1 MINMAKHIRISLA
14 LRRMLALVLAVNVAI
29 ASMLI
34 FIIDAAALMADPST
48 INTMTGYASLNDY
61 QHALWD
67 DIVDQTFVWDEN
79 DDSAVNP
86 SKGTSRNPSQYSS
99 KAVRE
104 NNPYFNWKTGVA
116 EAEGGSTTSVG
127 KETITYESDSV
138 QSGAD
143 PTQTINAAQTTVT
156 YNVYNVAT
164 AKQLRAAMLQAAAQS
179 SGTATKINLLN
190 DINLNGA
197 EETWTNLTINYGTLY
212 IEGNGYT
219 IYNMKVFK
227 NSMYA
232 GFIGH
237 LNSGVKLVIKNLNF
251 ANCITLANGSAGIL
265 IGEATGNEFYL
276 ENININD
283 SLVYN
288 AGENTGTLLGKV
300 EGISS
305 NGNRFIRNC
314 SSICCYVRG
323 TNHSGGLAGC
333 QGNVYN
339 NIQTKYDAIFPIYP
353 ETWVIGSNT
362 NAYSEIIE
370 NCFAIGCIV
379 FSVGDYGDSGSFISC
394 GIRVIIRNCFSNST
408 VYGTYNTGAFLGR
421 VITMSN
427 ALNAAHNDKN
437 FYDNKGSK
445 GVELYCENCFAF
457 GSVEGVENI
466 GGFVGL
472 ETPSRYNG
480 TKPGVSV
487 FKNCYTTA
495 MVGMDFAA
503 TNIGGFMGNM
513 ITRSMYNYNSFST
526 IKVGANEDGNP
537 IYNTEDGTLNTEAV
551 PGSVFINCYAAG
563 EVGNINTNADSNY
576 ITATKNTNGTYA
588 TASNT
593 NMQGG
598 FLGFAVK
605 ATGIGDGITP
615 EYTPTAFTPLDHGT
629 FVNCYYD
636 MQTTGMRERAVG
648 FSEQYTSRSDYTS
661 DLKSQ
666 IPGVTGVY
674 TERSEAKG
682 IPGLTGAEGVSV
694 MSATSG
700 SDQYLYGDEAYPRL
714 KQLSDS
720 EAVKNN
726 FGSGAYVPAD
736 VPDGDETPEGAE
748 ERIKSQLD
756 EKIEIVRRCSAAS
769 TSTVLLSHWDSTM
782 NMDTGSLGD
791 ENNWVPGLSQNKL
804 TRVADSERTE
814 EYIWNQSTDGY
825 HWEITYEDLTAG
837 EYEMKIQQGSSWAY
851 NFGSDKFN
859 GSNCILQVPTDCNAT
874 ICFDY
879 EGQVSV
885 AGEYTNFKIWAVYT
899 DSSGNIIGTQE
910 LGRNESISSIW
921 TVAGSFAGY
930 AENADWNL
938 ENPRFNMSYV
948 GDDKY
953 MLTLSNVPAGRYEFK
968 IAKNNSWAVS
978 YGLGGT
984 LDGANMSFTLGRA
997 SDVTFVFDELTH
1009 MTEVSATVRG
1019 ALTEV
1024 NVESPVYSFEGYSVI
1039 GAAAITGHGWLDS
1052 AQALEDG
1059 ELTYND
1065 NTQLYESEVFVVKR
1079 ESFGKGYGYK
1089 VIKDGEDKGSNNNF
1103 FINTN
1108 IPEQITE
1115 IGIKFTYDSVTGT
1128 AKAVCVNPNNPE
1140 DTSYTEYIED
1150 NMTYDNFGVL
1160 GTEQLTGF
1168 NWDSPNS
1175 EGIYAWDNEANYME
1189 HYAGVYTKTYSNVP
1203 AGDHAFK
1210 IAANGTFDTGV
1221 EYGQFETNENYVF
1234 TTNATS
1240 DVTITF
1246 NRDTGM
1252 ISVHS
1257 DAIELEQYVV
1267 SGNEALTGEN
1277 FGTTTNLMSQ
1287 DHDTGLYTYSFENL
1301 SPADSDGNP
1310 ITYAFKVVKYG
1321 MTNSRENEVFTIIDS
1336 DTGQP
1341 PEGNFSLNIA
1351 YDSNSRATTYT
1362 LTNSQGDDCS
1372 QYIKEPIIT
1381 SYSVLGDIG
1390 LTGYNWD
1397 NPTDGDPTGEH
1408 GEMTLQNGVYVK
1420 RYENVDVSSVA
1431 ANLSFKVA
1439 ANGTFSSGLSYGNS
1453 LGGNYSLNLVSP
1465 NETVTTCSVTIY
1477 FDPNTHQI
1485 SVNVDPEDCLAVV
1498 NEAEFEWYLCG
1509 DYRIVSSSAF
1519 IAADTTYDT
1528 VRDITADFSFTA
1540 APNLDWSL
1548 DEELNKEK
1556 YFDSSVKFNLDY
1568 TVDGKSISGSF
1579 DNPVLELVNEEVTNE
1594 NGDNMG
1600 YTQTHCYE
1608 FIPGKQYVNVSC
1620 SGDVTRPTSPSSQP
1634 EAGENAGYIASRY
1647 LRLIPTIYIEA
1658 GNDANI
1664 DVIQAGSD
1672 ASLENVNNVV
1682 TYDSNSDTGVTFK
1695 TSDNVAIEDEYFSY
1709 YNLALTAGYLITDE
1723 VGLGYFGSYK
1733 KADGDVN
1740 TNRNGASYI
1749 QNYDSNRQRSRTKEY
1764 NSADYFAMSS
1774 VFAESASYSDENIP
1788 LFTNDDNTGKTTN
1801 LYVDELREQSLI
1813 GNSYSTL
1820 DGDTTNP
1827 AKTIIKVYK
1836 MGEGSSYS
1844 KVFMSTDSNNVSYY
1858 TNYLKWSGQQA
1869 FDFSDA
1875 GDYYVLFFWSMPD
1888 GRFTQDSK
1896 MVHIHSGSGE
1906 ISKSVDKSYIE
1917 NTADADNDLTDENK
1931 EITYTVTYIN
1941 RSVGDFTIYDVLPY
1955 NGDARY
1961 SEDLDQDGNKDIR
1974 HTKITGNLRLKSISY
1989 DYTYTP
1995 DDEGEAGDASVSG
2008 YYYTTDSVFVND
2020 NGSYLSD
2027 DFDDATVTWT
2037 QITDGQTLPDINP
2050 TALKLTGEQTTNGE
2064 TVVTL
2069 TYTVEPTNTSIGDN
2083 YVNNAFFEFSD
2094 NYIGQGIKGYSN
2106 YVTTVVVGSQLS
2118 GYAFYDTNSNGR
2130 FDANEPSIEGLR
2142 ARLIQLNSNGSDGE
2156 VLDTCDTN
2164 AAGYYSFENIKTIT
2178 PVTVDSTTSGTHK
2191 QYKVIFEDAN
2201 ADGQLTLHYGENRTA
2216 EVNLSDVKVTRTLN
2230 PSPAESHTGLKESSR
2245 NLAAADENSQM
2256 YINENLPTGEN
2267 ILRFNR
2273 STMNDT
2279 VYNVYGTV
2287 GEVAAYPATTGT
2299 PDYYFNRK
2307 LQNIGLV
2314 SSQSPQDE
2322 TYTITVKKLDASN
2335 DSPMEGVQFKI
2346 EYDTSGEEDYQTIYY
2361 TVDNDGN
2368 LNYSDFADGATAADS
2383 VETGADG
2390 SFKITGLPAGD
2401 YRITE
2406 VKTLDGY
2413 QLLSNAR
2420 EISLP
2425 YTGGVTQE
2433 IEPDENSVKNPGQF
2447 NEYYTAVTLTLK
2459 NNKLPS
2465 LPFAGV
2471 TNNLWLV
2478 YLLGSILI
2486 LTAVGMT
2493 VFVYNRRRI

>member
-1 MINMAKHIRISLA
+1 MINIAKHIRISLA

-29 ASMLI
+29 ASILI
-34 FIIDAAALMADPST
+34 FIIDAAALMTEPNRL
-48 INTMTGYASLNDY
+48 NTMTGYASLVDY
-61 QHALWD
+61 ENALWD
-67 DIVDQTFVWDEN
+67 DILDQTFVWDEN
-79 DDSAVNP
+79 NDDAVNP
-86 SKGTSRNPSQYSS
+86 QKGTSRMPIHYYN
-99 KAVRE
+99 KRVRDG
-104 NNPYFNWKTGVA
+104 NPYFNWQYNVV
-116 EAEGGSTTSVG
+116 EASGGSSELTET
-127 KETITYESDSV
+127 ETITYPADSV
-138 QSGAD
+138 QSGAN
-143 PTQTINAAQTTVT
+143 PAQTINISETSVT
-156 YNVYNVAT
+156 YTVYNVAN
-164 AKQLRAAMLQAAAQS
+164 ADQLEAAMSAFNT
-179 SGTATKINLLN
+179 SGVSIKINLLG
-190 DINLNGA
+190 DIDLKGY
-197 EETWTNLTINYGTLY
+197 EQLWTHYEFSGVSRCLY

-219 IYNMKVFK
+219 IYNMKSYR
-227 NSMYA
+227 NGDYG
-232 GFIGH
+232 GFIGTM
-237 LNSGVKLVIKNLNF
+237 NSSIRLVMKNLNF
-251 ANCITLANGSAGIL
+251 SNCITFANTRSAIV
-265 IGEATGNEFYL
+265 IGFNNGNEFYL
-276 ENININD
+276 ENVNVFD
-283 SLVYN
+283 SMVFN
-288 AGENTGTLLGKV
+288 NGHNTGTLIGRS
-300 EGISS
+300 ESYS

-314 SSICCYVRG
+314 SASNCYVRG
-323 TNHSGGLAGC
+323 TDHSGSFTGC
-333 QGNVYN
+333 QFGSSNQPQV
-339 NIQTKYDAIFPIYP
+339 KYDAPFPEHP
-353 ETWVIGSNT
+353 ETWVLGSNT
-362 NAYSEIIE
+362 NAFSEIIE
-370 NCFAIGCIV
+370 NCYTLDCTA
-379 FSVGDYGDSGSFISC
+379 FSVGDAGDSGAFVSC
-394 GIRVIIRNCFSNST
+394 GNRMTIRNCFTNST
-408 VYGTYNTGAFLGR
+408 VYGRTNTGGFIGR
-421 VITMSN
+421 VVTTSAGNTTGM
-427 ALNAAHNDKN
+427 
-437 FYDNKGSK
+437 YDDAGKQR
-445 GVELYCENCFAF
+445 VELYCENCYAS
-457 GSVEGVENI
+457 GSVEGTENI
-466 GGFVGL
+466 GGFAAL
-472 ETPSRYNG
+472 ETPKNAAG
-480 TKPGVSV
+480 GGGVSV
-487 FKNCYTTA
+487 FKNCYSTA
-495 MVGMDFAA
+495 MVGMDFAG
-503 TNIGGFMGNM
+503 THLGGFMGKM
-513 ITRSMYNYNSFST
+513 ATRSSANQNSSAT
-526 IKVGANEDGNP
+526 IQVDTDEDGNP
-537 IYNTEDGTLNTEAV
+537 IYNTVDGTRTAAPV

-563 EVGNINTNADSNY
+563 EVGNINTFTDTDY
-576 ITATKNTNGTYA
+576 ETATQNQTGSYRTI
-588 TASNT
+588 SGR

-605 ATGIGDGITP
+605 ADLGGDSGN
-615 EYTPTAFTPLDHGT
+615 YTATAFTPLAHGT

-648 FSEQYTSRSDYTS
+648 FSEQYTSREDYTS
-661 DLKSQ
+661 ELKSQ

-720 EAVKNN
+720 EAVKAN
-726 FGSGAYVPAD
+726 FGSEAYVAAD
-736 VPDGDETPEGAE
+736 GESQDGAE

-804 TRVADSERTE
+804 TRVADNDRSE
-814 EYIWNQSTDGY
+814 EYVWNQSTDGY

-851 NFGSDKFN
+851 NFGNDKFN

-938 ENPRFNMSYV
+938 ENPRFNMSYI

-997 SDVTFVFDELTH
+997 SDLTFVFDEITH
-1009 MTEVSATVRG
+1009 MTEVSATVSG

-1024 NVESPVYSFEGYSVI
+1024 NVESPVYSFVGYSVI

-1059 ELTYND
+1059 KLTYNEE
-1065 NTQLYESEVFVVKR
+1065 TKLWESEVFVVNR
-1079 ESFGKGYGYK
+1079 ASFGKGYGYK

-1103 FINTN
+1103 FINTS
-1108 IPEQITE
+1108 IPDDIMQ
-1115 IGIKFTYDSVTGT
+1115 IGIKFIYDSVTET
-1128 AKAVCVNPNNPE
+1128 ATAVCVNPNNLE
-1140 DTSYTEYIED
+1140 DTSYADYIED
-1150 NMTYDNFGVL
+1150 NMPYDAFGVL

-1189 HYAGVYTKTYSNVP
+1189 HYAGVYTKTYLNVP

-1246 NRDTGM
+1246 NRETGM
-1252 ISVHS
+1252 ISVQS

-1277 FGTTTNLMSQ
+1277 FGTTANLMSQ
-1287 DHDTGLYTYSFENL
+1287 DPDTGLYTYTISDL

-1310 ITYAFKVVKYG
+1310 ITYAFKVVNYG
-1321 MTNSRENEVFTIIDS
+1321 MTNSRENEVFTIIDH
-1336 DTGQP
+1336 DTQLP
-1341 PEGNFSLNIA
+1341 PDDTFDLNIT

-1372 QYIKEPIIT
+1372 QYIKEPTIT

-1397 NPTDGDPTGEH
+1397 NPADGDPTGEY

-1420 RYENVDVSSVA
+1420 RYDNVSLSSSA
-1431 ANLSFKVA
+1431 TNLSFKVA

-1498 NEAEFEWYLCG
+1498 NENKFEWYLCG

-1519 IAADTTYDT
+1519 IAPVTTYDT

-1548 DEELNKEK
+1548 DEELNIEK
-1556 YFDSSVKFNLDY
+1556 YFDSSVQFNLDY

-1600 YTQTHCYE
+1600 YMQTHCYE

-1620 SGDVTRPTSPSSQP
+1620 TGDVTRPTSPSSQS
-1634 EAGENAGYIASRY
+1634 ETGENDGYIATRY
-1647 LRLIPTIYIEA
+1647 LRLLPTLYIEA

-1672 ASLENVNNVV
+1672 SDLENVNNVV
-1682 TYDSNSDTGVTFK
+1682 TYDSNSDTGVTFT
-1695 TSDNVAIEDEYFSY
+1695 TSENTAIEDEYFRY

-1723 VGLGYFGSYK
+1723 AGLGYFGSYK
-1733 KADGDVN
+1733 KADGAEN
-1740 TNRNGASYI
+1740 LNRNGASYI
-1749 QNYDSNRQRSRTKEY
+1749 QTFDADRQRERIKSHD
-1764 NSADYFAMSS
+1764 SSDYFAMSS
-1774 VFAESASYSDENIP
+1774 VFAESPSYSDENIP
-1788 LFTNDDNTGKTTN
+1788 LFTNADNIGKTTN

-1820 DGDTTNP
+1820 DGDASNP

-1844 KVFMSTDSNNVSYY
+1844 KVFMSTDPNNVSYY
-1858 TNYLKWSGQQA
+1858 TNYLKWTGQQA

-1875 GDYYVLFFWSMPD
+1875 GDYYVVFFWSMPD

-1896 MVHIHSGSGE
+1896 RVHIHSGSGE
-1906 ISKSVDKSYIE
+1906 IFKSVDKTYIE
-1917 NTADADNDLTDENK
+1917 NTADTDAADNSLTTENK
-1931 EITYTVTYIN
+1931 DITYTVTYIN

-1955 NGDARY
+1955 DGDARY
-1961 SEDLDQDGNKDIR
+1961 SEDLDQDGNEDIR

-2020 NGSYLSD
+2020 NGSYLYD
-2027 DFDDATVTWT
+2027 DFDDAAVTWT
-2037 QITDGQTLPDINP
+2037 QITDGQTLPDVNP
-2050 TALKLTGEQTTNGE
+2050 TALKLTGTQTGNGE

-2069 TYTVEPTNTSIGDN
+2069 TYTVEPTATSIGDS
-2083 YVNNAFFEFSD
+2083 YVNNAFFNFTD
-2094 NYIGQGIKGYSN
+2094 DYIEQEIRGYSN
-2106 YVTTVVVGSQLS
+2106 YVTTAVVGSQLS

-2142 ARLIQLNSNGSDGE
+2142 AKLIMLNNDGSDGE

-2164 AAGYYSFENIKTIT
+2164 AEGYYSFEDIQTIN
-2178 PVTVDSTTSGTHK
+2178 PVTIDSTTSGTHK

-2201 ADGQLTLHYGENRTA
+2201 ADGRLTLHYGDSQTT

-2230 PSPAESHTGLKESSR
+2230 PSPAESHAGLKESSR

-2256 YINENLPTGEN
+2256 YINENLPSGEN
-2267 ILRFNR
+2267 ILRFNS

-2279 VYNVYGTV
+2279 IYNVYGTV

-2314 SSQSPQDE
+2314 SSESPQDE

-2335 DSPMEGVQFKI
+2335 DSPMEGVQFKV
-2346 EYDTSGEEDYQTIYY
+2346 EYDTSGEEDYQTVYY
-2361 TVDNDGN
+2361 TETDGN
-2368 LNYSDFADGATAADS
+2368 LVYSDSADGATAADS
-2383 VETGADG
+2383 VATGADG
-2390 SFKITGLPAGD
+2390 SFKITGLPAGY

-2406 VKTLDGY
+2406 VKTLNGY
-2413 QLLSNAR
+2413 QLLSEPR
-2420 EISLP
+2420 IIYMP
-2425 YTGGVTQE
+2425 YTGRVTQE
-2433 IEPDENSVKNPGQF
+2433 IEPDEDSVVNPDEF
-2447 NEYYTAVTLTLK
+2447 NKYYTAVTLTLK

-2478 YLLGSILI
+2478 YLIGSILI

-2493 VFVYNRRRI
+2493 VFVYNRSRMKA

>member
-1 MINMAKHIRISLA
+1 MNSSIR
-14 LRRMLALVLAVNVAI
+14 LV
-29 ASMLI
+29 M
-34 FIIDAAALMADPST
+34 
-48 INTMTGYASLNDY
+48 
-61 QHALWD
+61 
-67 DIVDQTFVWDEN
+67 
-79 DDSAVNP
+79 
-86 SKGTSRNPSQYSS
+86 
-99 KAVRE
+99 
-104 NNPYFNWKTGVA
+104 
-116 EAEGGSTTSVG
+116 
-127 KETITYESDSV
+127 
-138 QSGAD
+138 
-143 PTQTINAAQTTVT
+143 
-156 YNVYNVAT
+156 
-164 AKQLRAAMLQAAAQS
+164 
-179 SGTATKINLLN
+179 
-190 DINLNGA
+190 
-197 EETWTNLTINYGTLY
+197 
-212 IEGNGYT
+212 
-219 IYNMKVFK
+219 
-227 NSMYA
+227 
-232 GFIGH
+232 
-237 LNSGVKLVIKNLNF
+237 KNLNF
-251 ANCITLANGSAGIL
+251 SNCITFANTRSAIV
-265 IGEATGNEFYL
+265 IGFNNGNEFYL
-276 ENININD
+276 ENVNVFD
-283 SLVYN
+283 SMVFN
-288 AGENTGTLLGKV
+288 NGHNTGTLIGRS
-300 EGISS
+300 ESYS

-314 SSICCYVRG
+314 SASNCYVRG
-323 TNHSGGLAGC
+323 TDHSGSFTGC
-333 QGNVYN
+333 QFGSSNQPQV
-339 NIQTKYDAIFPIYP
+339 KYDAPFPEHP
-353 ETWVIGSNT
+353 ETWVLGSNT
-362 NAYSEIIE
+362 NAFSEIIE
-370 NCFAIGCIV
+370 NCYTLDCTA
-379 FSVGDYGDSGSFISC
+379 FSVGDAGDSGAFVSC
-394 GIRVIIRNCFSNST
+394 GNRMTIRNCFTNST
-408 VYGTYNTGAFLGR
+408 VYGRTNTGGFIGR
-421 VITMSN
+421 VVTTSAGNTTGM
-427 ALNAAHNDKN
+427 
-437 FYDNKGSK
+437 YDDAGKQR
-445 GVELYCENCFAF
+445 VELYCENCYAS
-457 GSVEGVENI
+457 GSVEGTENI
-466 GGFVGL
+466 GGFAAL
-472 ETPSRYNG
+472 ETPKNAAG
-480 TKPGVSV
+480 GGGVSV
-487 FKNCYTTA
+487 FKNCYSTA
-495 MVGMDFAA
+495 MVGMDFAG
-503 TNIGGFMGNM
+503 THLGGFMGKM
-513 ITRSMYNYNSFST
+513 ATRSNDNQNSSAT
-526 IKVGANEDGNP
+526 IQVDTDEDGNP
-537 IYNTEDGTLNTEAV
+537 IYNTVDGTRTAAPV

-563 EVGNINTNADSNY
+563 EVGNINTFTDTDY
-576 ITATKNTNGTYA
+576 ETATQNQTGSYRTI
-588 TASNT
+588 SGR

-605 ATGIGDGITP
+605 ADLGGDSGN
-615 EYTPTAFTPLDHGT
+615 YTATAFTPLAHGT

-648 FSEQYTSRSDYTS
+648 FSEQYTSREDYTS
-661 DLKSQ
+661 ELKSQ

-682 IPGLTGAEGVSV
+682 VPGLTGAEGVSV

-720 EAVKNN
+720 EAVKAN
-726 FGSGAYVPAD
+726 FGSEAYVAAD
-736 VPDGDETPEGAE
+736 GESQDGAE

-804 TRVADSERTE
+804 TRVADNDRSE
-814 EYIWNQSTDGY
+814 EYVWNQSTDGY

-899 DSSGNIIGTQE
+899 DSSENIIGTQE
-910 LGRNESISSIW
+910 LGKNESISSIW

-938 ENPRFNMSYV
+938 ENPRFNMSYI
-948 GDDKY
+948 GDDEY
-953 MLTLSNVPAGRYEFK
+953 MLTLSDVPVGSYQFK

-997 SDVTFVFDELTH
+997 SDLTFVFDEITH
-1009 MTEVSATVRG
+1009 MTEVSATVSG

-1024 NVESPVYSFEGYSVI
+1024 NVESPVYSFVGYSVI

-1059 ELTYND
+1059 KLTYNEE
-1065 NTQLYESEVFVVKR
+1065 TKLWESEVFVVNR
-1079 ESFGKGYGYK
+1079 ASFGKGYGYK

-1103 FINTN
+1103 FINTS
-1108 IPEQITE
+1108 IPDDIMQ
-1115 IGIKFTYDSVTGT
+1115 IGIKFIYDSVTET
-1128 AKAVCVNPNNPE
+1128 ATAVCVNPNNLE
-1140 DTSYTEYIED
+1140 DTSYADYIED
-1150 NMTYDNFGVL
+1150 NMPYDYFGVL

-1168 NWDSPNS
+1168 NWDSPNAD
-1175 EGIYAWDNEANYME
+1175 GKYAWDNEANYME
-1189 HYAGVYTKTYSNVP
+1189 HNAGIYTKTYVDVP

-1246 NRDTGM
+1246 NRETGM
-1252 ISVHS
+1252 ISVQS

-1277 FGTTTNLMSQ
+1277 FGTTANLMSQ
-1287 DHDTGLYTYSFENL
+1287 DPDTGLYTYTISDL

-1310 ITYAFKVVKYG
+1310 ITYAFKVVNYG
-1321 MTNSRENEVFTIIDS
+1321 MTNSRENEVFTIIDH
-1336 DTGQP
+1336 DTQLP
-1341 PEGNFSLNIA
+1341 PDDTFDLNIT

-1372 QYIKEPIIT
+1372 QYIKEPTIT

-1397 NPTDGDPTGEH
+1397 NPADGDPTGEY

-1420 RYENVDVSSVA
+1420 RYDNVSLSSSA
-1431 ANLSFKVA
+1431 TNLSFKVA

-1498 NEAEFEWYLCG
+1498 NENKFEWYLCG

-1519 IAADTTYDT
+1519 IALVTTYDT

-1548 DEELNKEK
+1548 DEELNIEK
-1556 YFDSSVKFNLDY
+1556 YFDSSVQFNLDY

-1600 YTQTHCYE
+1600 YMQTHCYE

-1620 SGDVTRPTSPSSQP
+1620 TGDVTRPTSPSSQS
-1634 EAGENAGYIASRY
+1634 ETGENDGYIATRY
-1647 LRLIPTIYIEA
+1647 LRLLPTLYIEA

-1672 ASLENVNNVV
+1672 SDLENVNNVV
-1682 TYDSNSDTGVTFK
+1682 TYDSNSDTGVTFT
-1695 TSDNVAIEDEYFSY
+1695 TSENTAIEDEYFRY

-1723 VGLGYFGSYK
+1723 AGLGYFGSYK
-1733 KADGDVN
+1733 KADGAEN
-1740 TNRNGASYI
+1740 LNRNGASYI
-1749 QNYDSNRQRSRTKEY
+1749 QTFDADRQRERIKSHD
-1764 NSADYFAMSS
+1764 SSDYFAMSS
-1774 VFAESASYSDENIP
+1774 VFAESPSYSDENIP
-1788 LFTNDDNTGKTTN
+1788 LFTNADNIGKTTN

-1820 DGDTTNP
+1820 DGDASNP

-1844 KVFMSTDSNNVSYY
+1844 KVFMSTDPNNVSYY
-1858 TNYLKWSGQQA
+1858 TNYLKWTGQQA

-1875 GDYYVLFFWSMPD
+1875 GDYYVVFFWSMPD

-1896 MVHIHSGSGE
+1896 RVHIHSGSGE
-1906 ISKSVDKSYIE
+1906 IFKSVDKTYIE
-1917 NTADADNDLTDENK
+1917 NTADTDAADNSLTTENK
-1931 EITYTVTYIN
+1931 DITYTVTYIN

-1955 NGDARY
+1955 DGDARY
-1961 SEDLDQDGNKDIR
+1961 SEDLDQDGNEDIR

-2020 NGSYLSD
+2020 NGSYLYD
-2027 DFDDATVTWT
+2027 DFDDAAVTWT
-2037 QITDGQTLPDINP
+2037 QITDGQTLPDVNP
-2050 TALKLTGEQTTNGE
+2050 TALKLTGTQTGNGE

-2069 TYTVEPTNTSIGDN
+2069 TYTVEPTATSIGDS
-2083 YVNNAFFEFSD
+2083 YVNNAFFNFTD
-2094 NYIGQGIKGYSN
+2094 DYIEQEIRGYSN
-2106 YVTTVVVGSQLS
+2106 YVTTAVVGSQLS

-2142 ARLIQLNSNGSDGE
+2142 AKLIMLNNDGSDGE

-2164 AAGYYSFENIKTIT
+2164 AEGYYSFEDIQTIN
-2178 PVTVDSTTSGTHK
+2178 PVTIDSTTSGTHK

-2201 ADGQLTLHYGENRTA
+2201 ADGRLTLHYGDSQTT

-2230 PSPAESHTGLKESSR
+2230 PSPAESHAGLKESSR

-2256 YINENLPTGEN
+2256 YINENLPSSEN

-2279 VYNVYGTV
+2279 IYNVYGTV

-2314 SSQSPQDE
+2314 SSESPQDE

-2335 DSPMEGVQFKI
+2335 DSPMEGVQFKV
-2346 EYDTSGEEDYQTIYY
+2346 EYDTSGEEDYQTVYY
-2361 TVDNDGN
+2361 TETDGN
-2368 LNYSDFADGATAADS
+2368 LVYSDSADGATAADS
-2383 VETGADG
+2383 VATGADG
-2390 SFKITGLPAGD
+2390 SFKITGLPAGY

-2406 VKTLDGY
+2406 VKTLNGY
-2413 QLLSNAR
+2413 QLLSEPR
-2420 EISLP
+2420 IIYMP
-2425 YTGGVTQE
+2425 YTGRVTQE
-2433 IEPDENSVKNPGQF
+2433 IEPDEDSVVNPDEF
-2447 NEYYTAVTLTLK
+2447 NKYYTAVTLTLK

-2478 YLLGSILI
+2478 YLIGSILI

-2493 VFVYNRRRI
+2493 VFVYNRSRMKA

>member
-86 SKGTSRNPSQYSS
+86 AKGASRRVSS
-99 KAVRE
+99 YTGKSIRE
-104 NNPYFNWKTGVA
+104 GNPYFNWKADVV
-116 EAEGGSTTSVG
+116 EAEGGSSASVG
-127 KETITYESDSV
+127 TERITYAADSV

-156 YNVYNVAT
+156 YNVYNVAN
-164 AKQLRAAMLQAAAQS
+164 AEQLTAAMTAAR
-179 SGTATKINLLN
+179 SGNCKINLLG
-190 DINLNGA
+190 DIDFKQQSANFNLNV
-197 EETWTNLTINYGTLY
+197 NRSFY

-219 IYNMKVFK
+219 IYNINNYRNENV
-227 NSMYA
+227 
-232 GFIGH
+232 GFIGS
-237 LNSGVKLVIKNLNF
+237 LQNTKLVMKNLNF
-251 ANCITLANGSAGIL
+251 SNCLSLNPRSANASKTAIVIGLVSNSKLYMENVNTYDSMIYNQGGCTAPLISRLEGSAG
-265 IGEATGNEFYL
+265 NM
-276 ENININD
+276 
-283 SLVYN
+283 
-288 AGENTGTLLGKV
+288 
-300 EGISS
+300 
-305 NGNRFIRNC
+305 FIRNC
-314 SSICCYVRG
+314 SAVRCYAYG
-323 TNHSGGLAGC
+323 ANHTGGITGSLNPFSAAPK
-333 QGNVYN
+333 V
-339 NIQTKYDAIFPIYP
+339 KYDAPFPTHP
-353 ETWVIGSNT
+353 ETWVLGANT
-362 NAYSEIIE
+362 QTY
-370 NCFAIGCIV
+370 AIVYESCYALDCEL
-379 FSVGDYGDSGSFISC
+379 FSTGADGDSGALLSC
-394 GIRVIIRNCFSNST
+394 STKVIARNCFTNST
-408 VYGTYNTGAFLGR
+408 VYGTRLTGAFIGKIFTGS
-421 VITMSN
+421 VTAN
-427 ALNAAHNDKN
+427 CYYDDAGKN
-437 FYDNKGSK
+437 NVSCYF
-445 GVELYCENCFAF
+445 ENCYAS
-457 GSVEGVENI
+457 GAVEGTEFI
-466 GGFVGL
+466 GGFVGT
-472 ETPSRYNG
+472 ETPATNASG
-480 TKPGVSV
+480 AVSV

-495 MVGMDFAA
+495 MVGMDFSG
-503 TNIGGFMGNM
+503 TNLGGFMGRLSSHSSNN
-513 ITRSMYNYNSFST
+513 IISSATIQTGVDENSS
-526 IKVGANEDGNP
+526 P
-537 IYNTEDGTLNTEAV
+537 IYNTEDGTLSTSPV
-551 PGSVFINCYAAG
+551 PGPVMINCYAAG
-563 EVGNINTNADSNY
+563 EVGNITTVAESDY
-576 ITATKNTNGTYA
+576 ITATQNTNGTYA
-588 TASNT
+588 TEANASF
-593 NMQGG
+593 QGG
-598 FLGFAVK
+598 FLGFAVRC
-605 ATGIGDGITP
+605 TQGSTDYPT
-615 EYTPTAFTPLDHGT
+615 YNSTAFTPLAHGT

-791 ENNWVPGLSQNKL
+791 ENNWIPGLSQNKL

-814 EYIWNQSTDGY
+814 EYVWNQSTDGY
-825 HWEITYEDLTAG
+825 HWEITYEGLTAG

-859 GSNCILQVPTDCNAT
+859 GSNCILQVPIDCNAT

-899 DSSGNIIGTQE
+899 NSSGNIIGTQE
-910 LGRNESISSIW
+910 LGKNESISSIW

-930 AENADWNL
+930 AENADWNV

-1024 NVESPVYSFEGYSVI
+1024 NVESPVYSFVGYSVI

-1065 NTQLYESEVFVVKR
+1065 NTQLYESEVFVVNR

-1089 VIKDGEDKGSNNNF
+1089 VIENGEDKGSNNNF

-1115 IGIKFTYDSVTGT
+1115 IGIKFIYSPATGEAHAYCVMPDGT
-1128 AKAVCVNPNNPE
+1128 ADPTYA
-1140 DTSYTEYIED
+1140 DYIED
-1150 NMTYDNFGVL
+1150 DMPYDAFGVL

-1221 EYGQFETNENYVF
+1221 EYGQFESNENYVF

-1301 SPADSDGNP
+1301 SPADSEGNP

-1321 MTNSRENEVFTIIDS
+1321 MTNSRENEVFTIIDP

-1397 NPTDGDPTGEH
+1397 NPTDGDPTGEY

-1420 RYENVDVSSVA
+1420 RYENVDVSLVA

-1917 NTADADNDLTDENK
+1917 NTADTDDIDNELTTENK

-2037 QITDGQTLPDINP
+2037 QITDGEMLPDINP

-2142 ARLIQLNSNGSDGE
+2142 AKLIMFNSDGSDGE

-2413 QLLSNAR
+2413 QLLSEAR

>member
-1 MINMAKHIRISLA
+1 MINMAKHIRISSA

-29 ASMLI
+29 ASMLL
-34 FIIDAAALMADPST
+34 FIIDAAAIMSEPSE
-48 INTMTGYASLNDY
+48 NGTMTGYASLVDY
-61 QHALWD
+61 EHALWD
-67 DIVDQTFVWDEN
+67 NILDETFVWNEN
-79 DDSAVNP
+79 DDTAVNDQ
-86 SKGTSRNPSQYSS
+86 KGTSRMPIHYYN
-99 KAVRE
+99 KRVRDG
-104 NNPYFNWKTGVA
+104 NPYFNWKADVV
-116 EAEGGSTTSVG
+116 EAEGGSSTSDG
-127 KETITYESDSV
+127 TEIITYPADSV
-138 QSGAD
+138 QSGAN
-143 PTQTINAAQTTVT
+143 PAQTINISETSVT
-156 YNVYNVAT
+156 YTVYNVAN
-164 AKQLRAAMLQAAAQS
+164 ADQLEAAMSAFNT
-179 SGTATKINLLN
+179 SGTSMKINLLG
-190 DINLNGA
+190 DIDLKGD
-197 EETWTNLTINYGTLY
+197 EQLWTHYEFSGLSRCLY

-219 IYNMKVFK
+219 IYNMKSYR
-227 NSMYA
+227 NGDYG
-232 GFIGH
+232 GFIGTM
-237 LNSGVKLVIKNLNF
+237 NSSVRLVMKNLNF
-251 ANCITLANGSAGIL
+251 SNCITFANNRSGIV
-265 IGEATGNEFYL
+265 IGYNNGNEFYL
-276 ENININD
+276 ENVNVFD
-283 SLVYN
+283 SMVFN
-288 AGENTGTLLGKV
+288 NGDNTGTLIGRS
-300 EGISS
+300 ESYS

-314 SSICCYVRG
+314 SASNCYVRG
-323 TNHSGGLAGC
+323 TDHSGSFTGC
-333 QGNVYN
+333 QFGSSNQPQV
-339 NIQTKYDAIFPIYP
+339 KYDAPFPEHP
-353 ETWVIGSNT
+353 ETWVLGSNT
-362 NAYSEIIE
+362 NAFSEIIE
-370 NCFAIGCIV
+370 NCYTLDCTA
-379 FSVGDYGDSGSFISC
+379 FSVGNNGDSGAFISC
-394 GIRVIIRNCFSNST
+394 GNRMTIRNCFTNST
-408 VYGTYNTGAFLGR
+408 VYGRTNTGAFIGR
-421 VITMSN
+421 IVTTSAGNTTGM
-427 ALNAAHNDKN
+427 
-437 FYDNKGSK
+437 YDDAGKQR
-445 GVELYCENCFAF
+445 VELYCENCYAS
-457 GSVEGVENI
+457 GSVEGTENI
-466 GGFVGL
+466 GGFAAL
-472 ETPSRYNG
+472 ETPKNAAG
-480 TKPGVSV
+480 GGGVSV
-487 FKNCYTTA
+487 FKNCYSTA
-495 MVGMDFAA
+495 MVGMDFAG
-503 TNIGGFMGNM
+503 TNLGGFMGKM
-513 ITRSMYNYNSFST
+513 ATRSNGNQDSSAT
-526 IKVGANEDGNP
+526 IQVDTDEDGNP
-537 IYNTEDGTLNTEAV
+537 IYNTEGGTRTAAPV

-563 EVGNINTNADSNY
+563 EVGNINTFTDTDY
-576 ITATKNTNGTYA
+576 ETATKNQTGSYRTISGA
-588 TASNT
+588 

-605 ATGIGDGITP
+605 ADLGGDSGN
-615 EYTPTAFTPLDHGT
+615 YTATAFTPLAHGT

-648 FSEQYTSRSDYTS
+648 FLEQYTERSDYAS

-674 TERSEAKG
+674 TECSEAKG
-682 IPGLTGAEGVSV
+682 VPGLTGTEGVSV
-694 MSATSG
+694 MSASSG

-720 EAVKNN
+720 EAVKSN
-726 FGSGAYVPAD
+726 FGSGAYVAS
-736 VPDGDETPEGAE
+736 DGDAQQGAE
-748 ERIKSQLD
+748 ERIKSELD

-791 ENNWVPGLSQNKL
+791 ENNWIPGLNQNKL
-804 TRVADSERTE
+804 TRVADNDRSE
-814 EYIWNQSTDGY
+814 EYVWNQSTDGY

-837 EYEMKIQQGSSWAY
+837 EYEMKIQQGGSWAY

-859 GSNCILQVPTDCNAT
+859 GSNCMLQVPRDCDVT
-874 ICFDY
+874 VCFDY

-899 DSSGNIIGTQE
+899 DLSGDIIGTQE
-910 LGRNESISSIW
+910 LGKNESISSIW

-930 AENADWNL
+930 DSNADWSVTY
-938 ENPRFNMSYV
+938 PKFNMSYI

-953 MLTLSNVPAGRYEFK
+953 MLTLSDVPAGSYEFK

-997 SDVTFVFDELTH
+997 SDVTFVFDEITH
-1009 MTEVSATVRG
+1009 MTEVSATVQG

-1024 NVESPVYSFEGYSVI
+1024 NVESPVYSFDGYSVI
-1039 GAAAITGHGWLDS
+1039 GAAAITGHGWLDN

-1059 ELTYND
+1059 RLTYNSE
-1065 NTQLYESEVFVVKR
+1065 TQLYESQVFVVSH
-1079 ESFGKGYGYK
+1079 ENFGKGYGYK
-1089 VIKDGEDKGSNNNF
+1089 VIENGEDKGSNNNF

-1108 IPEQITE
+1108 IPEDITE
-1115 IGIKFTYDSVTGT
+1115 IGIKFTYDSVTGI

-1140 DTSYTEYIED
+1140 DTSYAEYIED

-1175 EGIYAWDNEANYME
+1175 EGIYAWDDNANFME
-1189 HYAGVYTKTYSNVP
+1189 FNDGVYTKTYSNVP

-1234 TTNATS
+1234 TTNSTS

-1246 NRDTGM
+1246 DRSTGM
-1252 ISVHS
+1252 ISVQS
-1257 DAIELEQYVV
+1257 DAIEHEQYVV

-1277 FGTTTNLMSQ
+1277 FGTTANLMTQ
-1287 DHDTGLYTYSFENL
+1287 DPDTGLYTYTISDL
-1301 SPADSDGNP
+1301 SAVDGDGNA

-1321 MTNSRENEVFTIIDS
+1321 MTNSRENEVFTIIDH
-1336 DTGQP
+1336 DTGLP
-1341 PEGNFSLNIA
+1341 PEGGFRLNIT

-1372 QYIKEPIIT
+1372 QYIVEPTIT

-1397 NPTDGDPTGEH
+1397 NAADGDPTGEH
-1408 GEMTLQNGVYVK
+1408 GEMTLENGVYVK

-1485 SVNVDPEDCLAVV
+1485 SVTVDPSDCLAVV
-1498 NEAEFEWYLCG
+1498 NEDEFEWYVCG

-1519 IAADTTYDT
+1519 IAAATTYDT
-1528 VRDITADFSFTA
+1528 VRDITSSFTFTA
-1540 APNLDWSL
+1540 APNLDWAL
-1548 DEELNKEK
+1548 DDALNTTKS
-1556 YFDSSVKFNLDY
+1556 FDSSVRFNLDY
-1568 TVDGKSISGSF
+1568 TVDGKNITGTF
-1579 DNPVLELVNEEVTNE
+1579 GNPVLEFVDETVVNDDGES
-1594 NGDNMG
+1594 MG

-1608 FIPGKQYVNVSC
+1608 FIPGKQYVDVSC
-1620 SGDVTRPTSPSSQP
+1620 SGDVTRPSSPPSEIAEGDDTSVS
-1634 EAGENAGYIASRY
+1634 YIATRY
-1647 LRLIPTIYIEA
+1647 LRLIPTLYIEA

-1664 DVIQAGSD
+1664 DVIQADSD
-1672 ASLENVNNVV
+1672 TRLENVSNIV
-1682 TYDSNSDTGVTFK
+1682 TYDSNSDTSITFT
-1695 TSDNVAIEDEYFSY
+1695 TSENNAIENEYFSY

-1723 VGLGYFGSYK
+1723 AGLGYFGTYK
-1733 KADGDVN
+1733 NNSSNPDKN
-1740 TNRNGASYI
+1740 LNGASYI
-1749 QNYDSNRQRSRTKEY
+1749 QSYDIAKQRTRTKSY
-1764 NSADYFAMSS
+1764 NSGDYFAMSS
-1774 VFAESASYSDENIP
+1774 VFAESASYSDESIP
-1788 LFTNDDNTGKTTN
+1788 LFTKNDNTGKTTN
-1801 LYVDELREQSLI
+1801 IYVDELCEQSLI

-1820 DGDTTNP
+1820 DGDASNP

-1858 TNYLKWSGQQA
+1858 TNYLKWTGQQA

-1875 GDYYVLFFWSMPD
+1875 GDYQVVFFWSMPD

-1896 MVHIHSGSGE
+1896 MVHIHAGSGE
-1906 ISKSVDKSYIE
+1906 ISKSVDKTYIE
-1917 NTADADNDLTDENK
+1917 NTADADNNLTTEKKD
-1931 EITYTVTYIN
+1931 ITYTVTYIN
-1941 RSVGDFTIYDVLPY
+1941 RSVGKFTVYDVLPY
-1955 NGDARY
+1955 NGDSRY
-1961 SEDLDQDGNKDIR
+1961 SESLNQEGDKDIR
-1974 HTKITGNLRLKSISY
+1974 STKMTNGALKLKSISY
-1989 DYTYTP
+1989 EYSFTAE
-1995 DDEGEAGDASVSG
+1995 DEGAADAASVSG
-2008 YYYTTDSVFVND
+2008 YYYTTDSISVNED
-2020 NGSYLSD
+2020 GSYLSD
-2027 DFDDATVTWT
+2027 DFNDVAVTWSE
-2037 QITDGQTLPDINP
+2037 ITGGETLPDVNP
-2050 TALKLTGEQTTNGE
+2050 TALKLIGEQTANGE

-2069 TYTVEPTNTSIGDN
+2069 TYTVEPTDTSIGDN
-2083 YVNNAFFEFSD
+2083 YVNNAFFTFSD
-2094 NYIGQGIKGYSN
+2094 NYIGQEIKGYSN
-2106 YVTTVVVGSQLS
+2106 YVTTAVVGSQLS

-2130 FDANEPSIEGLR
+2130 FDANEPSIEGLC
-2142 ARLIQLNSNGSDGE
+2142 AKLIMLNNDGSDGE
-2156 VLDTCDTN
+2156 PLASVETN
-2164 AAGYYSFENIKTIT
+2164 SEGYYSFENIKTIT
-2178 PVTVDSTTSGTHK
+2178 PVIVDSSTSGTHK

-2201 ADGQLTLHYGENRTA
+2201 DDGRLTLHYGDNQTA

-2230 PSPAESHTGLKESSR
+2230 PSTAESHAGARENSR
-2245 NLAAADENSQM
+2245 NLAAEDEKSQM

-2279 VYNVYGTV
+2279 TYSVYGTV

-2307 LQNIGLV
+2307 LQNIGLA
-2314 SSQSPQDE
+2314 SSESPDTE
-2322 TYTITVKKLDASN
+2322 TYTITVKKLDASNN

-2346 EYDTSGEEDYQTIYY
+2346 EYDSIGEGNYQTVYY

-2368 LNYSDFADGATAADS
+2368 LNYSDSAEGATAADS
-2383 VETGADG
+2383 VVTGEDG
-2390 SFKITGLPAGD
+2390 DFTISGLPAGD

-2406 VKTLDGY
+2406 VKTLNGY
-2413 QLLSNAR
+2413 QLLSEPR

-2425 YTGGVTQE
+2425 YTGGVTDE
-2433 IEPDENSVKNPGQF
+2433 ITPDADSVVNEGQF

-2478 YLLGSILI
+2478 YLIGSILI

-2493 VFVYNRRRI
+2493 IFAYNRRRR